1 MRCEKLAPVLCA
13 KGCGKA
19 SRAIADDYNGS
30 NTVCRSGGCRSRGEL
45 RASISVD
52 RWTRY
57 GTLYLFSSQTVGTG
71 RVVAWVT
78 GRSIRH
84 SRAVLRGV
92 YYEGF
97 AGVGFFVLIVF
108 ASGAQAGF
116 GLYNLATKVGLD
128 VVQAND
134 TRHFFVLQADI
145 ATVFTPNLRLEIGA
159 EAGRGDDLDGTEIRA
174 RGGGAFLKYLWPH
187 KSGTAFAYMGG
198 GLGGEPRAPRE
209 IDHQQISK

>member
-1 MRCEKLAPVLCA
+1 MRV
-13 KGCGKA
+13 
-19 SRAIADDYNGS
+19 
-30 NTVCRSGGCRSRGEL
+30 
-45 RASISVD
+45 
-52 RWTRY
+52 
-57 GTLYLFSSQTVGTG
+57 
-71 RVVAWVT
+71 
-78 GRSIRH
+78 
-84 SRAVLRGV
+84 
-92 YYEGF
+92 F

-159 EAGRGDDLDGTEIRA
+159 EAGRGADLDGTEIRA

-198 GLGGEPRAPRE
+198 GLGVNRVRRERLITNKFQSEYQASLHFILIGMEKQLLRRKMEILFEIRWVIGEEEDASALRAAVGIGFNLGKP
-209 IDHQQISK
+209 